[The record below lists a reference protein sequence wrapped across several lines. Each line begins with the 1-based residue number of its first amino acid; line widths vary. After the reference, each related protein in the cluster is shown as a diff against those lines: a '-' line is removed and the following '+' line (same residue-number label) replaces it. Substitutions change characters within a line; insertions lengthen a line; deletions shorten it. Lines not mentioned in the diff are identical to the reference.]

1 MCGQAQATFCTDGAS
16 YIMEEENGFEIRE
29 DFADRNCRTDSVRFG
44 WRTGKPEACDRCSR
58 TRFRA
63 KSSFAW
69 RAEFWSSNAVALSR
83 CSTVGRRI
91 RRAGQNGRWHRGGL
105 EGRQRQRARASDK
118 VGDGIRGDS
127 IAMLAHD

>member
-29 DFADRNCRTDSVRFG
+29 DFADRNCRTVSVRFG
-44 WRTGKPEACDRCSR
+44 WRTGKPETCGRCGR
-58 TRFRA
+58 TCVCA
-63 KSSFAW
+63 ESSFA
-69 RAEFWSSNAVALSR
+69 RCAEFRASNGVALSR
-83 CSTVGRRI
+83 CSAVGRRI
-91 RRAGQNGRWHRGGL
+91 RRVGQNGRWHRGGL
-105 EGRQRQRARASDK
+105 EGRQRQGARASEK